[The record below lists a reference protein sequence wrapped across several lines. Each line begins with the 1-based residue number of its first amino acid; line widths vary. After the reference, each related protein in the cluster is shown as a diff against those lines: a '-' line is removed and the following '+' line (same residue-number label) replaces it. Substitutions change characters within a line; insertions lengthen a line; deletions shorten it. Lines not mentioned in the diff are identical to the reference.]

1 MLIEWRAANANQP
14 FRELDHLSYTHI
26 FAGNSFDRG
35 DHERRDE
42 ELLKKMIRQDNTKL
56 LPFHKLQ
63 PLVQRNPDAELA
75 WIGHDFL
82 DGLPEEAGG
91 PKFLGFDADR
101 TPHFA
106 VDISAVEDP
115 SEIAALA
122 SDAAFEDG
130 RAAATDIPQE
140 QSGILAQA
148 RANLNWHS
156 QHRFCS
162 VCGTESQS
170 FRGGLMRQ
178 CPNCSSQHFPR
189 TDPVAIMLV
198 YKGDKCVMGQTL
210 ARQNSSFYSCLAGFM
225 DQGESIEE
233 GVRREVREESGL
245 QIGKVT
251 YHSSQPWPFPS
262 SLMIGCHAEAI
273 SDEIVSDPGEMS
285 DVRWFT
291 KEDVKLALEDR
302 LDGVNIP
309 GPIAIAHHLIKAWAY
324 EIKS

>member
-14 FRELDHLSYTHI
+14 FRKLDHLSYTHI

-42 ELLKKMIRQDNTKL
+42 ELLKKMIQQDNTKL

-63 PLVQRNPDAELA
+63 PLVRRSPNAELA

-115 SEIAALA
+115 SKIAALA

-225 DQGESIEE
+225 DQGEAIEE
-233 GVRREVREESGL
+233 GVAREVMEEAGISIKNV
-245 QIGKVT
+245 Q

-262 SLMIGCHAEAI
+262 SLMIGCLAEAATT
-273 SDEIVSDPGEMS
+273 EINMDPEEM
-285 DVRWFT
+285 T
-291 KEDVKLALEDR
+291 DVKWFSRADVLLALQEKNEN
-302 LDGVNIP
+302 LQLP
-309 GPIAIAHHLIKAWAY
+309 GPIAIAHHLIKSWANH
-324 EIKS
+324 EF